1 MYSGEALELIGSVE
15 HLLWVM
21 ARCDVESLSS
31 QRTMVLR
38 QLRELESRAAALHIP
53 DVYREVIEKSTVGL

>member
-1 MYSGEALELIGSVE
+1 MYSGEALEVIGSVE

-31 QRTMVLR
+31 QRAAVLR
-38 QLRELESRAAALHIP
+38 QLRDLETRAEALHIS
-53 DVYREVIEKSTVGL
+53 DVYREVIEKSAVG